1 MMQPMTDRSQDCF
14 FEINLFIAGEIAM
27 SAEATPDLGGD
38 LDLENM
44 NTVRTITCIE
54 PGLMIFNW
62 V

>member
-1 MMQPMTDRSQDCF
+1 
-14 FEINLFIAGEIAM
+14 M

-54 PGLMIFNW
+54 LSLMIFNW